1 VLWQWGILLGLLKKY
16 NFQTVFPKQKNMQ
29 ESYSKNYLKIYF
41 FQILS
46 IVLGFLSLFVVVPY
60 LSADKSTYGIYSICI
75 SVTVFLSYADLG
87 FLGAGMKYA
96 AESFSKNN
104 REEEMKLIGFTH
116 FILLFF
122 IAILCLSFL
131 YLSFNPSVLIK
142 AIQPGIQTE
151 IAFKLLLILAFFSPT
166 IILQRILQTI
176 FSIRLQDYI
185 LQRINIVGNLTKIL
199 SVFYFFGMGKYDIV
213 NYFLFLQI
221 VNLVCAI
228 VGIFKAKKQF
238 DYDFIYVIKQ
248 LKYNKEI
255 FDKTKALAFSG
266 LFVTI
271 SWILYYEIDSFSI
284 GRLLGA
290 EAVAIYAIGFTVL
303 SFFRSLLG
311 VFFSPFSARFNHFI
325 GEERHD
331 ELKSFYLNVM
341 TLTFPIVVFPIIA
354 VIIFAKPIVI
364 SWVGENYTSSI
375 EIVRW
380 LVLCNILAF
389 ISYPAGMLM
398 VAHEKLK
405 VTYFLNF
412 CLPFI
417 YWFGIYLTI
426 NKLGVSSFALF
437 KCIVFAFSGIVYFWY
452 SLNFLK
458 ISIFEFFK
466 KCIMPYIPAI
476 LFIIIALY
484 FARVF
489 FVTEKSKINLFINA
503 TIMGVSI
510 IFAMGLSLFTV
521 KPLKDYFFKTL
532 NSLRK

>member
-1 VLWQWGILLGLLKKY
+1 
-16 NFQTVFPKQKNMQ
+16 MQ
-29 ESYSKNYLKIYF
+29 NSYSKNYIKIYF

-46 IVLGFLSLFVVVPY
+46 IVLGFLSLLVVVPY

-96 AESFSKNN
+96 AESYSKGN

-122 IAILCLSFL
+122 IATLSLTFL
-131 YLSFNPSVLIK
+131 YLSFNPHILIK
-142 AIQPGIQTE
+142 AIHPGIQAQT
-151 IAFKLLLILAFFSPT
+151 AFKLLLILAFFSPT
-166 IILQRILQTI
+166 IILQRVLQTI

-185 LQRINIVGNLTKIL
+185 LQRINIVGNLIKII

-213 NYFLFLQI
+213 SYFLFVQI

-238 DYDFIYVIKQ
+238 NYDFIYLIKQ
-248 LKYNKEI
+248 LKYNKQV

-271 SWILYYEIDSFSI
+271 SWILYYEIDFFSI

-290 EAVAIYAIGFTVL
+290 EAVAIYAIGFTIL

-331 ELKSFYLNVM
+331 ELKNFYLNIM
-341 TLTFPIVVFPIIA
+341 TLTFPIVVFPILA
-354 VIIFAKPIVI
+354 VVIFAKPIVI
-364 SWVGENYTSSI
+364 SWVGGTYSSSI

-398 VAHEKLK
+398 VAQEKLK
-405 VTYFLNF
+405 SMYFLTF
-412 CLPFI
+412 VMPAI
-417 YWFGIYLTI
+417 YWVGIYFTI
-426 NKLGVSSFALF
+426 NSIGLNSFTLF
-437 KCIVFAFSGIVYFWY
+437 KCIVFAFSGIVYLLY
-452 SLNFLK
+452 SLNYLK
-458 ISIFEFFK
+458 ISVYTFFK
-466 KCIMPYIPAI
+466 KCVVPYIPAL
-476 LFIIIALY
+476 LFIIFVLY
-484 FARVF
+484 YAKDL
-489 FVTEKSKINLFINA
+489 FVSEKSKINLLINA
-503 TIMGVSI
+503 TIIGASI

-521 KPLKDYFFKTL
+521 KPLKDYFLKTV
-532 NSLRK
+532 NSLKK